1 MECKKIQERL
11 MTDYLDNELEPQQ
24 CIEIDRHLAACA
36 DCRELLE
43 TVRLTTVAPFKEAR
57 EVRTDPVVWQ
67 RIQEKIFAEKES
79 SAGWM
84 DPIRDFLRSVLIM
97 PSPVFRAAF
106 VTALILMI
114 VVFAKW
120 PSDYAHPAYTYIG
133 EQMNFLGEL
142 RAGNTELL
150 GGELNGYDLPL
161 DSAGK

>member
-1 MECKKIQERL
+1 MECKKIREKL

-24 CIEIDRHLAACA
+24 GIEIDRHLEACA

-43 TVRLTTVAPFKEAR
+43 TVRESTVIPFKEAR
-57 EVRTDPVVWQ
+57 EVQPDPVVWQ
-67 RIQEKIFAEKES
+67 RIQQRILAEKEPL
-79 SAGWM
+79 AGWI
-84 DPIRDFLRSVLIM
+84 DQVRDFLRPLLVM
-97 PSPVFRAAF
+97 PRPVFRAAF

-120 PSDYAHPAYTYIG
+120 PSDYSHPAYSYIG

-150 GGELNGYDLPL
+150 GGELNGYDQAL
-161 DSAGK
+161 DAAGK